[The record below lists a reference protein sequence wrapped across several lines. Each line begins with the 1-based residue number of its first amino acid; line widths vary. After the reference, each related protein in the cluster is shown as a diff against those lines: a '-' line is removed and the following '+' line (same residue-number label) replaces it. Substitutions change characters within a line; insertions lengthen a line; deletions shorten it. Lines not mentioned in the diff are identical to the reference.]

1 MHFMATGR
9 EWIVDAVGCS
19 AGLLADAG
27 AVRAAC
33 EDVIATLGLHVV
45 GAPQWH
51 QFPAPGGVTG
61 MYLLSESH
69 LACHTWPESGFA
81 TFNLFC
87 CRPRPAYRWREALRE
102 FLGADAVRVR
112 CVERG
117 AEASADG
124 ERELVETGIGGG
136 RA

>member
-1 MHFMATGR
+1 MATGR
-9 EWIVDAVGCS
+9 EWIVDAHGCS
-19 AGLLADAG
+19 AALLADAE
-27 AVRAAC
+27 AIRAAC
-33 EDVIATLGLHVV
+33 EDVITTLGLHVV

-51 QFPAPGGVTG
+51 RFPAPGGVTG

-102 FLGADAVRVR
+102 FLGADDVRVR
-112 CVERG
+112 CVGRG
-117 AEASADG
+117 IEVVDAG
-124 ERELVETGIGGG
+124 ERWLEEAGTGGG
-136 RA
+136 HA

>member
-1 MHFMATGR
+1 MATGR
-9 EWIVDAVGCS
+9 EWIVDAQGCS
-19 AGLLADAG
+19 AARLADAES
-27 AVRAAC
+27 VRAAC

-45 GAPQWH
+45 GSPQWH

-87 CRPRPAYRWREALRE
+87 CRPRPAYRWEEGLRE
-102 FLGADAVRVR
+102 FLGADDVRVR
-112 CVERG
+112 CVDRG
-117 AEASADG
+117 IESMDEG
-124 ERELVETGIGGG
+124 ERWFEEAGTGGG